1 MIIEPRII
9 GGRLSALVSEVNDLW
24 KFRQGRVVA
33 TFVSFPPFTIS
44 TWRNAT
50 WRSDIAESAISILS
64 WIVFGHSWC
73 STRVRIIEFRVTGRR
88 FSKLASWAHASLSR
102 EITRV
107 KSSRDRFS
115 VFSSPVELAFRCSTD
130 ARTLGKR
137 SRCCLRGD
145 RSLSVLYGHVF
156 ETRVSF
162 SVDFI

>member
-1 MIIEPRII
+1 MLWYQ
-9 GGRLSALVSEVNDLW
+9 RLMTYGNFDRVALWQRSCPSRRSQ
-24 KFRQGRVVA
+24 FRRDE
-33 TFVSFPPFTIS
+33 T
-44 TWRNAT
+44 T

-73 STRVRIIEFRVTGRR
+73 STRARIIEFRVTGRR

-107 KSSRDRFS
+107 KSSRDRSS

>member
-1 MIIEPRII
+1 ME
-9 GGRLSALVSEVNDLW
+9 
-24 KFRQGRVVA
+24 
-33 TFVSFPPFTIS
+33 IS
-44 TWRNAT
+44 TGSRCGNVRVLPAVHNFDVTKRRGDRISRNRRF
-50 WRSDIAESAISILS
+50 RSYLGSCLGIAG
-64 WIVFGHSWC
+64 VP
-73 STRVRIIEFRVTGRR
+73 RVRVIEFRVTGRR

-107 KSSRDRFS
+107 KSSRDRSS

>member
-1 MIIEPRII
+1 MLWYQ
-9 GGRLSALVSEVNDLW
+9 RLMTYGNFDRVALCQRSCPSRRSQ
-24 KFRQGRVVA
+24 FRDE
-33 TFVSFPPFTIS
+33 T
-44 TWRNAT
+44 T

-73 STRVRIIEFRVTGRR
+73 STRARVIEFRVTGRR

-107 KSSRDRFS
+107 KSSRDRSS